1 MTYCVGILVRE
12 GLVMLGDTRT
22 NAGIDNIA
30 VFRKLHVQGE
40 PGRYICAIATSGNLS
55 ISQSVLSL
63 LREGVVNPETGVEET
78 LASMTG
84 SFRAAQLVGR
94 AVREVWRLHG
104 PDFEHHSM
112 KFDVQLL
119 FGGAYDDDRLRLFMV
134 YAAGNFI
141 EVTTDTPY
149 FQIGEHKYGKPILDR
164 AITYDT
170 ELYDAL
176 KIGLISMDSTMRSNL
191 GVGLPIDVLVVRAGS
206 LEPELNYRIEP
217 GEPYFQDLRERWSSA
232 LRSAHTNI
240 PRPPYGQTTEEA
252 AVKPAELPTKR
263 TAAGG

>member
-1 MTYCVGILVRE
+1 MTYCCGILVRE

-40 PGRYICAIATSGNLS
+40 PGKYICAIATSGNLS

-63 LREGVVNPETGVEET
+63 LREGVHNPETGVDET
-78 LASMTG
+78 LAMMPST
-84 SFRAAQLVGR
+84 FRAAQLVGR

-104 PDFEHHSM
+104 PDFEAHEM
-112 KFDVQLL
+112 RFDVQLL
-119 FGGAYDDDRLRLFMV
+119 FGGAYEGDRLRLFMI

-176 KIGLISMDSTMRSNL
+176 
-191 GVGLPIDVLVVRAGS
+191 
-206 LEPELNYRIEP
+206 
-217 GEPYFQDLRERWSSA
+217 
-232 LRSAHTNI
+232 
-240 PRPPYGQTTEEA
+240 
-252 AVKPAELPTKR
+252 
-263 TAAGG
+263 